1 MVRRVV
7 SWPPTSDRAHSTT
20 WDQRAPSVRNLG
32 ASPTAGDGDPPK
44 CAQPS
49 VHDREA
55 APPRGAR
62 EDLRHRPRR
71 TSAHQGDVRRGL
83 RGTRHRS
90 RGTRS
95 GRLPLM
101 ATVTPRGWLAG
112 VRPER
117 RTLRKDAIAGVSPAK
132 LAAGSAISGVA
143 VKDRAAALFL
153 LTIVAGVA
161 MAAAGLLRLGRYTRF
176 ISLSVMLGFSHRRR
190 REHRL
195 RPARRPDRF
204 EHRWRLRLGEGR
216 RRRDASGRT
225 TPLRDRNCRVS
236 AAPGV
241 AARPSK

>member
-1 MVRRVV
+1 
-7 SWPPTSDRAHSTT
+7 
-20 WDQRAPSVRNLG
+20 
-32 ASPTAGDGDPPK
+32 
-44 CAQPS
+44 
-49 VHDREA
+49 
-55 APPRGAR
+55 
-62 EDLRHRPRR
+62 
-71 TSAHQGDVRRGL
+71 
-83 RGTRHRS
+83 
-90 RGTRS
+90 
-95 GRLPLM
+95 M

-176 ISLSVMLGFSHRRR
+176 ISLSVMLGFLTGVAANIVFGQLGDLTGSNT
-190 REHRL
+190 
-195 RPARRPDRF
+195 DG
-204 EHRWRLRLGEGR
+204 LRLGVGR